1 MSIVKMKADEYSPK
15 ISFDKSIAQLN
26 ISGRSVQENPEP
38 WYNELWEQL
47 SDAISSKQLSSI
59 RFYLDYFNTASA
71 KQLYRLL
78 QKITSAS
85 QSIKIIWAFEADD
98 EDMQE
103 AGEDYQ
109 EMLKTKFT
117 FECID

>member
-1 MSIVKMKADEYSPK
+1 MSTIKMKADEYSPK
-15 ISFDKSIAQLN
+15 ISYDKSIQQLS
-26 ISGRSVQENPEP
+26 ISERSVQENPEP
-38 WYNELWEQL
+38 WYNKLWEQL
-47 SDAISSKQLSSI
+47 SDAIATKQLSSI
-59 RFYLDYFNTASA
+59 RFLMDYFNTASA

-78 QKITSAS
+78 QKITTSS
-85 QSIKIIWAFEADD
+85 QTVEIIWAYEADD

-103 AGEDYQ
+103 AGEDFQ